1 MESTTTL
8 PTIALTALAGND
20 VPHLNA
26 LQELLVPYTTE
37 LITFWWF
44 AWLIVAMLVI
54 RFVFVHGK
62 RNARSNS
69 DLYSD

>member
-8 PTIALTALAGND
+8 PTIALTALIGND

-26 LQELLVPYTTE
+26 LQELLVPYTTQ
-37 LITFWWF
+37 IIMFWWF
-44 AWLIVAMLVI
+44 AWFLVAFVVI
-54 RFVFVHGK
+54 RFVIVHG
-62 RNARSNS
+62 RGGARTNQ